1 MVFSFIVFFLLS
13 VSITRVTAEFK
24 QIDLIIHHSFLDPDC
39 SGTSYP
45 ALLVNGQFPAPTI
58 RVSKDDE
65 VEIRVFNQA
74 DVPTSIHF
82 HGIRQYG
89 TVESDGVPDVTQNA
103 INPGSAFIHRF
114 QLNGQAGT
122 FYYHAHV
129 GVQDDTVQGAFIV
142 ENNNTPHISRAVA
155 PNNNENY
162 IYDCDY
168 DDDYFYECNFN
179 YNYNNESDDDITE
192 DRLSNDNDNSLFD
205 GEYERQYQYY
215 DGPYGYDDEFILHLS
230 EWWHQ
235 DFSEREEYYL
245 GPDYVHDPN
254 ADSVLING
262 RTLYRGE
269 SSATQPGCE
278 GHSIFDVFP
287 NRTYR
292 LRVIGGNT
300 FRTYGLGIKDH
311 NMTIIEVDGEL
322 VHPYTTTHLEIT
334 PGQRFS
340 VLIHTNNFNL
350 RHFEENDDFPNPDNM
365 YAIATSYRHR
375 HRATG
380 HTENGFGFLR
390 YVDYSDKLKK
400 RDNESASRQKRKLSH
415 REGKNYAMASA
426 HQNPKQNG
434 QDDRQQKNENDV
446 EKGSHYDHKS
456 IKQRI
461 IHKNF
466 PEVPENTPRDWIW
479 PYLRPLESPPPWLHR
494 TPDRTLKIRTWTSVM
509 QDGSTRYT
517 VNGKLSHKFSHVYDL
532 TSTPST
538 TNFERNND
546 HMSNYFTLL
555 KMQTVT
561 PQRTFGAMDLDED
574 GFEPTLGTYPI
585 QLNETVDIV
594 LQNVKSGRNCLL
606 HPWHTHGHSHYVIA
620 SGDGEYVHERDHN
633 KRNFPHPIYKDVTVV
648 YETKV
653 DPHTQGCGWTK
664 IRLYADNPGVWAVH
678 CHITAHMLQG
688 KMFLLEEASDW
699 IDTFR
704 MYK

>member
-1 MVFSFIVFFLLS
+1 MVFSIIYFLLL
-13 VSITRVTAEFK
+13 SIFIKRGAAEFK
-24 QIDLIIHHSFLDPDC
+24 QIDLIIHQSYLDPDC
-39 SGTSYP
+39 FGTSYS

-65 VEIRVFNQA
+65 VEIRVLNQA

-103 INPGSAFIHRF
+103 INPGSTFTHRF
-114 QLNGQAGT
+114 QLKGQTGT

-142 ENNNTPHISRAVA
+142 ENNNSPYTSK
-155 PNNNENY
+155 
-162 IYDCDY
+162 
-168 DDDYFYECNFN
+168 
-179 YNYNNESDDDITE
+179 T
-192 DRLSNDNDNSLFD
+192 
-205 GEYERQYQYY
+205 YY

-235 DFSEREEYYL
+235 DFFKREEYYL
-245 GPDYVHDPN
+245 GPGYVHDPN
-254 ADSVLING
+254 ADSVLFNG

-269 SSATQPGCE
+269 SSSTQRGCE
-278 GHSIFDVFP
+278 GHSIFDVLP

-322 VHPYTTTHLEIT
+322 IHPYTTTHLEIT

-340 VLIHTNNFNL
+340 VLIHTDDFYL
-350 RHFEENDDFPNPDNM
+350 RHYEENDGFSNSDNM

-390 YVDYSDKLKK
+390 YVDYSDNIK
-400 RDNESASRQKRKLSH
+400 
-415 REGKNYAMASA
+415 
-426 HQNPKQNG
+426 
-434 QDDRQQKNENDV
+434 
-446 EKGSHYDHKS
+446 HK
-456 IKQRI
+456 I

-479 PYLRPLESPPPWLHR
+479 PYLRPLEPPAPWLYQ

-509 QDGSTRYT
+509 QDGSTRYA
-517 VNGKLSHKFSHVYDL
+517 VNGKLSHKISHIYD
-532 TSTPST
+532 SHT
-538 TNFERNND
+538 TKFEKNNNGIL
-546 HMSNYFTLL
+546 NYFTLL
-555 KMQTVT
+555 KMQSVT
-561 PQRTFGAMDLDED
+561 PERTFGAMDLDED

-585 QLNETVDIV
+585 RLNETVDIV
-594 LQNVKSGRNCLL
+594 LQNVKSGMNCLL

-620 SGDGEYVHERDHN
+620 SGDGEYVHERDHD

-653 DPHTQGCGWTK
+653 DPHTKGCGWTK